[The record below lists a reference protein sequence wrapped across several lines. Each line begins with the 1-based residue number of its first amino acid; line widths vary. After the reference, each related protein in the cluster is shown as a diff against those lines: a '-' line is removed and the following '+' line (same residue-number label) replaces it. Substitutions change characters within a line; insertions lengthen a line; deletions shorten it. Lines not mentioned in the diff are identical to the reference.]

1 MRHQLSENSLADI
14 HPSLSANAIP
24 VSAPAVLGGILLE
37 TVQIEKSN
45 ICPNLLIPWVLSA
58 EERF

>member
-1 MRHQLSENSLADI
+1 VRHQLSENSLADI

-37 TVQIEKSN
+37 KVQIENSKLSS
-45 ICPNLLIPWVLSA
+45 NLLIPWVLSA
-58 EERF
+58 EGKF